1 MEICVEIKRRFIRL
15 SKGQRKVAQFVMDNP
30 NIVAT
35 QIASE
40 VGRQAGVSESTVIRF
55 CYAMDLSGFSELQRM
70 MKDYLINS
78 GEMAQRKKAMPV
90 SKVKNNVSLD
100 IIEQNIEGIS
110 KTFNQLNEQHFEEIV
125 QLLHGTKKVH
135 ILGFRQSAPAAFWLY
150 NNLAML
156 RNHVYFMQHET
167 EDIVQQLTL
176 MDEDSLLIMI
186 SLDDEYEDIIT
197 TVNIAK
203 RKKVKV
209 VAIRDKKLVAV
220 KEQADK
226 VLIVPSAQEGG
237 ATCTIVIFTLL
248 QVLVQ
253 AVVSQN
259 PKQYDDFRKKQ
270 NNEHKSSNLIAEG

>member
-253 AVVSQN
+253 KVVSQN

-270 NNEHKSSNLIAEG
+270 NNEHKSSNLIVEG

>member
-203 RKKVKV
+203 RKKVKI

-270 NNEHKSSNLIAEG
+270 NNEHKSSDLIAEG